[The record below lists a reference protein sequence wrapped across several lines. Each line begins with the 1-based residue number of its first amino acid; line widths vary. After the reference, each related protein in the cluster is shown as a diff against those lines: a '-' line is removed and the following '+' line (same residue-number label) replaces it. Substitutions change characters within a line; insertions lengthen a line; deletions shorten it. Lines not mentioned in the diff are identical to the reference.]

1 MLNIGLTG
9 GIGSGK
15 SIVAK
20 IFASLGIPVLDADA
34 LAKKIM
40 QENNQVKTQ
49 IINAF
54 GVDSYNER
62 GLNRSFIANVVF
74 KDPFQLQV
82 LNSIVHPAT
91 IEAGKI
97 WASQQKAPYVIKE
110 AALFFEAGSAEGMDK
125 IIGVYAPDA
134 LRIQRVMQRD
144 GLSREEVI
152 SRMQHQISQ
161 SVKMKLCDYVVQNDE
176 QSLLLPQI
184 LKIHEELSQ

>member
-1 MLNIGLTG
+1 MLSIGLTG

-15 SIVAK
+15 SVVAK
-20 IFASLGIPVLDADA
+20 IFANLGIPILDADA

-40 QENNQVKTQ
+40 QENDQVKSQ
-49 IINAF
+49 IISAF
-54 GVDSYNER
+54 GNESYNER
-62 GLNRSFIANVVF
+62 GLNRTFIANVVF
-74 KDPFQLQV
+74 NDPFQLQV

-161 SVKMKLCDYVVQNDE
+161 SLKMKLCDYVIQNDE